1 MSAPG
6 RRVLVGVLAGVTALA
21 VAGGVALVGLG
32 AWRLAAPPAHATAER
47 VAVEHVG
54 AELPEVPAAPPSE
67 LSIPAIG
74 FAAPVAPLAIG
85 AASVLDPPTAEDV
98 FWLTD
103 FGAPG
108 AGSDNT
114 VFLIGHTS
122 ADGRAVFDPLVDRAA
137 GTTTALPG
145 DEVLVETAGG
155 TVAYEIVATERHDK
169 TALAELA
176 SVWENVPGRL
186 VIITCL
192 FQADR
197 DLAPDNI
204 VVFARA
210 VA

>member
-6 RRVLVGVLAGVTALA
+6 RRALVGVLAGVTALA

-32 AWRLAAPPAHATAER
+32 AWRLAAPTAHATAER

-54 AELPEVPAAPPSE
+54 AELPEVPAAPPSD

-74 FAAPVAPLAIG
+74 FAAPVAPLAVG